1 MEFKLKHPYQLD
13 PVNGVEIEDE
23 VVRARWSKDNK
34 SFSRNTFVTIRVK
47 GGKNRIYRILKGA
60 STEEIKS
67 SEVLVSYSTFKQL
80 NAKEDAVVEIDKSSC
95 WERNVLFYF
104 NNPDPRKR
112 HQVIRDFVVIGAAFV
127 VSIIDILQFFGI
139 KP

>member
-13 PVNGVEIEDE
+13 QVNGVEIEDE
-23 VVRARWSKDNK
+23 VVRVRWSKDNK

-47 GGKNRIYRILKGA
+47 GNKYSIYRILKGA
-60 STEEIKS
+60 STEDINS

-80 NAKEDAVVEIDKSSC
+80 KAKEGDVLEIDKSSC

-112 HQVIRDFVVIGAAFV
+112 HKVIRDFVVIGAGFV
-127 VSIIDILQFFGI
+127 VSIINILQFFGI

>member
-1 MEFKLKHPYQLD
+1 MTVRFKGDK
-13 PVNGVEIEDE
+13 
-23 VVRARWSKDNK
+23 K
-34 SFSRNTFVTIRVK
+34 S
-47 GGKNRIYRILKGA
+47 IYRILKGA
-60 STEEIKS
+60 STEEINS

-80 NAKEDAVVEIDKSSC
+80 EAKEGDVVEIHKSSC

-112 HQVIRDFVVIGAAFV
+112 HKVVRDFVVTFAGFV
-127 VSIIDILQFFGI
+127 VSIIEILQFFGI

>member
-13 PVNGVEIEDE
+13 PVNGVEIEDDI
-23 VVRARWSKDNK
+23 VRLRWSKNNK
-34 SFSRNTFVTIRVK
+34 TFSRNTFVTIRVK
-47 GGKNRIYRILKGA
+47 GRNKKVYRILKGA
-60 STEEIKS
+60 STERITG

-80 NAKEDAVVEIDKSSC
+80 QTKEDADLEIRFSNF
-95 WERNVLFYF
+95 WERNFLFYF

-112 HQVIRDFVVIGAAFV
+112 HQVIRDFVVVGAGFV
-127 VSIIDILQFFGI
+127 VSIIEILQFFCI

>member
-1 MEFKLKHPYQLD
+1 MEFKLKHPYQID
-13 PVNGVEIEDE
+13 PVNGVEIEDDI
-23 VVRARWSKDNK
+23 VRLRWSKNNK

-47 GGKNRIYRILKGA
+47 GNKNKVYRILKGA
-60 STEEIKS
+60 STERITG

-80 NAKEDAVVEIDKSSC
+80 RTKEDADLEIWFSNF
-95 WERNVLFYF
+95 WERNFLFYF

-112 HQVIRDFVVIGAAFV
+112 HQVIRDFVVTGAGLI
-127 VSIIDILQFFGI
+127 VSIIEILQFFGI

>member
-1 MEFKLKHPYQLD
+1 MEFKLKHPYQID
-13 PVNGVEIEDE
+13 PVNGVEIEDDI
-23 VVRARWSKDNK
+23 VRLRWSKNNK

-47 GGKNRIYRILKGA
+47 GNKNKVYRILKGA
-60 STEEIKS
+60 STERITG

-80 NAKEDAVVEIDKSSC
+80 RTKEDADLEIWFSNF
-95 WERNVLFYF
+95 WERNFLFYF

-112 HQVIRDFVVIGAAFV
+112 HQVIRDFVVTGAGFI
-127 VSIIDILQFFGI
+127 VSIIEILQFFGI

>member
-1 MEFKLKHPYQLD
+1 MEFKLKHPYQID
-13 PVNGVEIEDE
+13 PVNGVEIEDDI
-23 VVRARWSKDNK
+23 VRLRWSKNNK

-47 GGKNRIYRILKGA
+47 GNKNKVYRILKGA
-60 STEEIKS
+60 TTERITG

-80 NAKEDAVVEIDKSSC
+80 KTKEDADLEIRFSNF
-95 WERNVLFYF
+95 WERNFLFYF

-112 HQVIRDFVVIGAAFV
+112 HQVIRDFVVTGAGFI
-127 VSIIDILQFFGI
+127 VSIIEIFQFFGI

>member
-13 PVNGVEIEDE
+13 PVNGVEIEDDI
-23 VVRARWSKDNK
+23 VRLRWSKNNK
-34 SFSRNTFVTIRVK
+34 TFSRNTFVTIRVK
-47 GGKNRIYRILKGA
+47 GGNKKVYRILKGA
-60 STEEIKS
+60 STERITG

-80 NAKEDAVVEIDKSSC
+80 QTKEDVDLEIRFSNF
-95 WERNVLFYF
+95 WERNFLFYF

-112 HQVIRDFVVIGAAFV
+112 HQVIRDFVVIGAGFV
-127 VSIIDILQFFGI
+127 VSIIELLQFFGI